1 MKIRDTYICP
11 LELVHDMIRGKW
23 KTIIIYQLQ
32 FGNASLSK
40 LRSDIANVSEKM
52 LLQHLNELQSIGIVG
67 KNSNPGYPLR
77 VEYYLTERGKKIS
90 KAVNIMQEIGIE
102 CMVEQGQTDILDQ
115 KGIQYKEKIIY
126 AGNRHLFEMENENG

>member
-23 KTIIIYQLQ
+23 KTIIVYQLQ

-40 LRSDIANVSEKM
+40 LKRDIAGVSEKM

-67 KNSNPGYPLR
+67 KNSISGYPLR

-90 KAVNIMQEIGIE
+90 KAVNIMQEVGIE
-102 CMVEQGQTDILDQ
+102 YMVEQGQTDILDQ

-126 AGNRHLFEMENENG
+126 AGNRHLFDKENENG